1 MRGSPRLPRS
11 SPAPI
16 TAALLLALAGSGC
29 RQIAELPPDA
39 PSAPATPKA
48 PSGDVRPPAWLGSEA
63 SVFEH
68 VQRELEG
75 AGCPEVRTAVMKV
88 SDEVPLPLYDAR
100 TRTLIIPPFRD
111 GPEKMRERVARM
123 SAKRFSGAFT
133 FIDAFDSAASAY
145 DAYATLL
152 TVAVAHEMWHHIQF
166 ARRAQSPPGPLDV
179 HDVESEAVEVEQA
192 FLAHLV
198 DTKQVPSTW
207 RNHYRRAVLA
217 LRDAVPRQALD
228 AVPDDE
234 RLFRQQFARAYAL
247 YGLGETLAR
256 DGVNVQVTAATTV
269 YAGYM
274 RRRVA
279 LLTTGARPL
288 QTLTAAPAPAPAR

>member
-1 MRGSPRLPRS
+1 M
-11 SPAPI
+11 
-16 TAALLLALAGSGC
+16 
-29 RQIAELPPDA
+29 
-39 PSAPATPKA
+39 
-48 PSGDVRPPAWLGSEA
+48 
-63 SVFEH
+63 FEH